1 MNTAHNILKACI
13 RKMAQ
18 RRPFNVI
25 VEGNIGSG
33 KTTLLEHFKKYE
45 DVSVQAEPLEQW
57 TNFNGHNL
65 LALMYKDAQKWSF
78 SFESYVLLTM
88 MQQHQHP
95 TNRAVRLME
104 RSLFSAKY
112 IFVEKM
118 HRDGNIPDA
127 SAAVLDEMFKF
138 LNEQKPPQVDLIV
151 YLRATPEV
159 VHERMVKRNRDG
171 ENSVSLNYLQD
182 LHEMHED
189 WLVRKTLGH
198 CPAPVLVM
206 NADLDKAQIANEY
219 KKYEGDILKG
229 IRLQA

>member
-1 MNTAHNILKACI
+1 MWSI

-65 LALMYKDAQKWSF
+65 LVSYTWIISLTSEINCFSVFALKALMYKDAQKWSF

-138 LNEQKPPQVDLIV
+138 LNEQKPPQVDLIGKQ
-151 YLRATPEV
+151 T
-159 VHERMVKRNRDG
+159 
-171 ENSVSLNYLQD
+171 
-182 LHEMHED
+182 
-189 WLVRKTLGH
+189 
-198 CPAPVLVM
+198 
-206 NADLDKAQIANEY
+206 
-219 KKYEGDILKG
+219 ILTVCCLK
-229 IRLQA
+229 